1 LLFHLFDKLWFRQA
15 VGTFDDV
22 RRFGTGSS
30 RSFGTKNND
39 PLEAIVF
46 IGLFERRSWVGG
58 AYETNRRGG
67 EENLFDELNSTLNVG
82 KT

>member
-1 LLFHLFDKLWFRQA
+1 MPHHPL
-15 VGTFDDV
+15 
-22 RRFGTGSS
+22 RRPHVSNQWCSSRTSRGS
-30 RSFGTKNND
+30 RSFGAKDND
-39 PLEAIVF
+39 LLEAIVF
-46 IGLFERRSWVGG
+46 IGLLERRSWVGG